1 MLLTDDTY
9 RISDYTGPAEN
20 MTELAIPKSYNGKPV
35 TEIGNIDKVPIIASS
50 ARSLFVLKLN
60 GNIRKIGSCAFYT
73 MWVKEVKGDTSGLKE
88 FGDYAFSW
96 ANSQGGYTLDVSL
109 DYPGE
114 ITMGRGVFNNMNV
127 TAHMKHSA
135 LFSHSDLQQKSLIY
149 DFTDAHTYGSPSW
162 NWQDDCKAA
171 DAVFTCTDNRCK
183 HQETVHA
190 QITTNDEVSQTTYT
204 AQAQFGGEAYTD
216 SKTIEKTKSDI
227 SVEPASHG
235 TVTADKN
242 GAFEGE
248 TVALTIESDANYKL
262 KTLNVR
268 DADDHPVEVTGNK
281 FIMPGSSVTI
291 TAEFAQKTYN
301 VSYAETEG
309 GWVSGAYA
317 ADFGDNVELEIVPA
331 AGFEFDEIT
340 VACNVGTPVAP
351 DFQHFTMPDSD
362 VVVAVTFRKANLNL
376 SYETDGNGSVTGP
389 DTAQFNDPVSLTVK
403 ADEGY
408 ALYNLYADDA
418 SGETADIYEDNTFY
432 MLDSNVTVHAEFVSV
447 IPAKEPYIDENG
459 EYHPGNVAY
468 CDIGGMYISVKDG
481 AIGEKLDSVDVSF
494 FDFLLLS
501 DGTYQ
506 ISHYTGPTQDLT
518 EIVIPKSYNGK
529 PVTTLGS
536 GGYDV
541 FIVSNA
547 TKPQFTLT
555 LNENIREIREYTFYT
570 MWVKEV
576 KGDTS
581 GLHERGDYAFSWA
594 NSKGGYTLD
603 LSLDYPGEITVG
615 YETFNNMDVTAHM
628 KHSAHFSRN
637 GLHLNSLTYE
647 FTDEHRYGNPYWSW
661 AYDYSSA
668 EATFA
673 CADKRCHHSE
683 SVDAAVQSETKN
695 GIITA
700 RAAAE
705 FRSNTYTDTITAYA
719 DGIGARLV
727 GHSISLNGDIGVNF
741 YMELSDSV
749 AYSETAYMHFTI
761 PAGNTVTEQDI
772 YMKDAGKVQ
781 SGQTTYYV
789 FKCQVAAKEMTSEI
803 KAQIIDGDR
812 SGEEYTYSV
821 KEYADYLLTHTSE
834 KEEWADAAPM
844 VRAMLNYGAYSQLYF
859 DKNPDDLANAGLTT
873 EQKALGDISIDV
885 ADPVL
890 KDLPEGTKFEGATLS
905 LKSVT
910 TLSLYFKSSETL
922 KFDCGRY
929 TVETV
934 QSGNYQIARIRG
946 IKARFIGEDVTLK
959 VGDSGTVTYNPL
971 NYCRNALKESTE
983 TQDQERNEQ
992 IKKLQ
997 NAVKALYLYW
1007 QAAVQYFPE

>member
-50 ARSLFVLKLN
+50 ARSPFVLKLN

-242 GAFEGE
+242 GAFDGE
-248 TVALTIESDANYKL
+248 TVALTIEPEANYKL

-362 VVVAVTFRKANLNL
+362 VVVAVTFRKANLNI
-376 SYETDGNGSVTGP
+376 SYETDGSGSVTGP
-389 DTAQFNDPVSLTVK
+389 DTAQFNDPGKQYL
-403 ADEGY
+403 
-408 ALYNLYADDA
+408 LYARQQCDRPCGICSDN
-418 SGETADIYEDNTFY
+418 SGE
-432 MLDSNVTVHAEFVSV
+432 S
-447 IPAKEPYIDENG
+447 
-459 EYHPGNVAY
+459 
-468 CDIGGMYISVKDG
+468 
-481 AIGEKLDSVDVSF
+481 
-494 FDFLLLS
+494 
-501 DGTYQ
+501 
-506 ISHYTGPTQDLT
+506 
-518 EIVIPKSYNGK
+518 
-529 PVTTLGS
+529 PV
-536 GGYDV
+536 Y
-541 FIVSNA
+541 
-547 TKPQFTLT
+547 
-555 LNENIREIREYTFYT
+555 R
-570 MWVKEV
+570 
-576 KGDTS
+576 
-581 GLHERGDYAFSWA
+581 
-594 NSKGGYTLD
+594 
-603 LSLDYPGEITVG
+603 
-615 YETFNNMDVTAHM
+615 
-628 KHSAHFSRN
+628 
-637 GLHLNSLTYE
+637 
-647 FTDEHRYGNPYWSW
+647 
-661 AYDYSSA
+661 
-668 EATFA
+668 
-673 CADKRCHHSE
+673 
-683 SVDAAVQSETKN
+683 
-695 GIITA
+695 
-700 RAAAE
+700 
-705 FRSNTYTDTITAYA
+705 
-719 DGIGARLV
+719 
-727 GHSISLNGDIGVNF
+727 
-741 YMELSDSV
+741 
-749 AYSETAYMHFTI
+749 
-761 PAGNTVTEQDI
+761 
-772 YMKDAGKVQ
+772 
-781 SGQTTYYV
+781 
-789 FKCQVAAKEMTSEI
+789 
-803 KAQIIDGDR
+803 
-812 SGEEYTYSV
+812 
-821 KEYADYLLTHTSE
+821 
-834 KEEWADAAPM
+834 
-844 VRAMLNYGAYSQLYF
+844 
-859 DKNPDDLANAGLTT
+859 
-873 EQKALGDISIDV
+873 
-885 ADPVL
+885 
-890 KDLPEGTKFEGATLS
+890 
-905 LKSVT
+905 
-910 TLSLYFKSSETL
+910 
-922 KFDCGRY
+922 
-929 TVETV
+929 
-934 QSGNYQIARIRG
+934 
-946 IKARFIGEDVTLK
+946 
-959 VGDSGTVTYNPL
+959 
-971 NYCRNALKESTE
+971 
-983 TQDQERNEQ
+983 
-992 IKKLQ
+992 
-997 NAVKALYLYW
+997 
-1007 QAAVQYFPE
+1007 